1 MRPERGGIGGRT
13 RGDAK
18 RKPCLVVTLDSSPL
32 SVRAAL
38 VELRSGLSHL
48 SLEPDA
54 GGAIELVLA
63 EVLNNICEHAY
74 QNAPGGRIELS
85 VWVEGEM
92 LVFQTADHGA
102 PMPCGRLP
110 EGRSV
115 SLNRH
120 LQELPEGGFGWNL
133 IRQLAADL
141 TYCRAE
147 GRNRLTF
154 RMRLDAQPI
163 DAV

>member
-1 MRPERGGIGGRT
+1 MRPER
-13 RGDAK
+13 RGDVRGGAE
-18 RKPCLVVTLDSSPL
+18 RKPCLVVTLDSSAL
-32 SVRAAL
+32 SVRTAL
-38 VELRSGLSHL
+38 AELRSGLSHL
-48 SLEPDA
+48 PLGHDA

-74 QNAPGGRIELS
+74 QSTAGGRIELS
-85 VWVEGEM
+85 VWVEGDM

-102 PMPCGRLP
+102 PMPSGQLP

-133 IRQLAADL
+133 IRQLTADL
-141 TYCRAE
+141 TYSRVQ
-147 GRNRLTF
+147 GRNQLTF

-163 DAV
+163 VAV

>member
-1 MRPERGGIGGRT
+1 MRPERGGDVCRA
-13 RGDAK
+13 GDDAEG
-18 RKPCLVVTLDSSPL
+18 KPRLVVTLDSSAL

-38 VELRSGLSHL
+38 AELRSGLSHL
-48 SLEPDA
+48 SLGHDA

-74 QNAPGGRIELS
+74 QNTPGGRIELS
-85 VWVEGEM
+85 VWIEDDV
-92 LVFQTADHGA
+92 LVFQTADYGA
-102 PMPCGRLP
+102 PMPGGRLP

-115 SLNRH
+115 PLNCH
-120 LQELPEGGFGWNL
+120 LQDLPEGGFGWNL
-133 IRQLAADL
+133 IRQLTADL
-141 TYCRAE
+141 TYSRVQS
-147 GRNRLTF
+147 RNRLTF